1 MKKVGLLILALVVA
15 LGALGA
21 GYAAWSES
29 LTVTGTVTA
38 GNLDVDFAVASND
51 PTGTNDPKTGSW
63 NTNSIEWNST
73 DRWGY
78 DAASTDVTL
87 NPTSDENADAVTS
100 NTLTIT
106 VTDVYPGYK
115 SSVALAVTNNGTIPV
130 KVSTGTITDTTP
142 DGVRITGDITA
153 FADVIQPDATVYCY
167 GYLECTDALAEKA
180 NGSATVTFTF
190 EQFNK

>member
-29 LTVTGTVTA
+29 ITVTGTVSA

-51 PTGTNDPKTGSW
+51 AGNAQDPREGGSW
-63 NTNSIEWNST
+63 DGISWTEGI
-73 DRWGY
+73 RWDY

-142 DGVRITGDITA
+142 AGVRITGDITA
-153 FADVIQPDATVYCY
+153 FADVIQPGATVYCY
-167 GYLECTDALAEKA
+167 GYLECTDALAEKVD
-180 NGSATVTFTF
+180 GSATVTFTF